1 MASKDPRL
9 QLRGRQTECEA
20 LDQLVAT
27 VQSGHS
33 AVLVVRGEAGIGKT
47 VLLEH
52 ARAGAAGCRI
62 ARAAGIESEMELAF
76 GGLHQLC
83 APFLDHLPHLPAPQ
97 REALGT
103 AFRLSAGPPPDRF
116 LVGLSVL
123 SLLADVADKE
133 PLVCLVDDAQWLDRV
148 SAQTLAFVAR
158 RLLAERIG
166 LVFAVREP
174 SLEDELAGLPEL
186 EVGRLSDGDAR
197 ALLDSVV
204 PGRLDARVRDRIVAE
219 TQGNPLALL
228 ELPQG
233 LTPAEL
239 AGGFGRPDTGS
250 LAGQI
255 EQSFLRRVRS
265 LPAETQRLLL
275 IAAAEPVGDVALLA
289 RAADLLGIAAAAAAP
304 AESAG
309 LITIGARVRFRHPL
323 VRSAAYRVAAPEDR
337 QAVHRALADAT
348 DPQADPDRRAW
359 HLACAAAGPDEAVA
373 AELER
378 SAGRAR
384 ARGGVAAAAA
394 FLERS
399 AELTPDSTRRGARA
413 LAAARAKH
421 QAGGYDAALELLD
434 AAELSPLGERELAQ
448 ADLLR
453 GQIMFAS
460 TSAGAGL
467 PLLLKAARRLEPL
480 DAGLARETYRD
491 ALYAALTAGRLPD
504 GAQLADVAAAALA
517 APPGPRPERD
527 DLLVNGVAAMVTE
540 GYAAGV
546 PPVRRALDAFRAAD
560 ISREE
565 GLGWLPLASRMAHN
579 TWDFDGWSMLSAKLV
594 ELARETGALS
604 ILPPALLLLV
614 PNRVDA
620 GQFAVAESLV
630 AEAATIGEATGS
642 RVFAHYCALV
652 LEPWR
657 GREAATRQAIEA
669 ITRDLALQG
678 EGKVLT
684 ATHWANA
691 VLCNGLGR
699 YEEAYVAAERG
710 CENPQEL
717 GLSISSLVEL
727 VEAAT
732 RSGRP
737 ARAVT
742 AARHLD
748 EMAQAAGTDWGLGT
762 SALVRAQVSE
772 GQAAD
777 ALYREAIERLGRTEA
792 GVARARSRLLYGE
805 WLRRENRRAGARE
818 QLGAAYELLAQMGA
832 EAFAERARRELQAT
846 GETVRR
852 RLVEVRT
859 TLTAQEAHIAQLAG
873 DGLTNSEIGALLFIS
888 PHTVEWHLRKI
899 FVKLGIVS
907 RKQIRATLLDGAAE
921 TA

>member
-1 MASKDPRL
+1 MASRDPKL
-9 QLRGRQTECEA
+9 QLRGRQAECET

-47 VLLEH
+47 ALLEY
-52 ARAGAAGCRI
+52 ARAAASGCRI
-62 ARAAGIESEMELAF
+62 ARAAGVESEMELAF

-97 REALGT
+97 REALGI
-103 AFRLSAGPPPDRF
+103 AFRLSAGAPPDRF
-116 LVGLSVL
+116 LVGLAVL
-123 SLLADVADKE
+123 SLLADVAEKE

-174 SLEDELAGLPEL
+174 RLEDDLTGLPPL

-228 ELPQG
+228 ELPRG

-239 AGGFGRPDTGS
+239 AGGFGRPDARS

-275 IAAAEPVGDVALLA
+275 IAAAEPVGDVTLLA
-289 RAADLLGIAAAAAAP
+289 RAADLLGVEAAAAAP

-309 LITIGARVRFRHPL
+309 LITIGTRVRFRHPL

-337 QAVHRALADAT
+337 QGVHRALADAT

-359 HLACAAAGPDEAVA
+359 HLANAAAGPDEAVA

-378 SAGRAR
+378 SAGRAQ

-394 FLERS
+394 FLERA
-399 AELTPDSTRRGARA
+399 AELTPDAARRGARA
-413 LAAARAKH
+413 LAAARAK
-421 QAGGYDAALELLD
+421 QRAGGYDAALELLD
-434 AAELSPLGERELAQ
+434 AAELSPLDERELAQ

-460 TSAGAGL
+460 RSAGAGL
-467 PLLLKAARRLEPL
+467 PLLLKAAKRLEPL

-491 ALYAALTAGRLPD
+491 ALYAAFTAGRLPS

-517 APPGPRPERD
+517 APPGPRPERN
-527 DLLVNGVAAMVTE
+527 DLLMTGVAAMVTE
-540 GYAAGV
+540 GYAAGM
-546 PPVRRALDAFRAAD
+546 PTVRQALEAFSTEE

-565 GLGWLPLASRMAHN
+565 GLGWLPLASRMAFN
-579 TWDFDGWSMLSAKLV
+579 TWDFDGWSTLSAKLV

-614 PNRVDA
+614 PNRAHA
-620 GQFAVAESLV
+620 GQLAVAESLV
-630 AEAATIGEATGS
+630 AEAVTIGEATGS
-642 RVFAHYCALV
+642 RFFAQYCALV
-652 LEPWR
+652 IEPWR

-669 ITRDLALQG
+669 VTRDLALQG

-684 ATHWANA
+684 ATHWASA

-699 YEEAYVAAERG
+699 YEEAYVSAERG
-710 CENPQEL
+710 CEHPQEL
-717 GLSISSLVEL
+717 GLAISSMVEL

-732 RSGRP
+732 RSGRA
-737 ARAVT
+737 ARAVA

-748 EMAQAAGTDWGLGT
+748 EMAQAAGTDWALGT

-772 GQAAD
+772 GPAAD
-777 ALYREAIERLGRTEA
+777 TLYREAIERLGRTEV

-805 WLRRENRRAGARE
+805 WLRRENRRADARE
-818 QLGAAYELLAQMGA
+818 QLGAAYELLGQMGA

-846 GETVRR
+846 GEAVRKR
-852 RLVEVRT
+852 PVEVRT
-859 TLTAQEAHIAQLAG
+859 TLTAQEAQIAQLAG
-873 DGLTNSEIGALLFIS
+873 DGLTNSEIGAQLFIS

-907 RKQIRATLLDGAAE
+907 RKQIRATLLEGTDEPA
-921 TA
+921 